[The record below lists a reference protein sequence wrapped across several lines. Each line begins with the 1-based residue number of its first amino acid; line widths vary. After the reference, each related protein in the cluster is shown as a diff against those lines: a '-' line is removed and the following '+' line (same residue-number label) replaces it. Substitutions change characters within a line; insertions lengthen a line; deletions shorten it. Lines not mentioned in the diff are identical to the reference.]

1 MYVVETYRAF
11 VENANFIPCGV
22 VFLFYLCYNLVKIQ
36 NESGNNVMA
45 LIVCP
50 ECGKEISDKSEVC
63 IHCGYP
69 LINTKC
75 NINGIIYDFKEELPI
90 ALLEKTDDYVSAI
103 GKIRKKTSLTL
114 TDGCDLVDII
124 REIKAIPETFTP
136 KYPLEDREKLY
147 GDSKVKNVECPY
159 CHSKDT
165 KKISSLSKAG
175 SVALF
180 GVFALGKTSKQ
191 WHCNN

>member
-1 MYVVETYRAF
+1 
-11 VENANFIPCGV
+11 
-22 VFLFYLCYNLVKIQ
+22 
-36 NESGNNVMA
+36 MA

-50 ECGKEISDKSEVC
+50 ECGKEISDKSEAC

-69 LINTKC
+69 LINMVNTKC
-75 NINGIIYDFKEELPI
+75 NINGVVYDFKEELPI
-90 ALLEKTDDYVSAI
+90 ALLEKREEYISAI

-124 REIKAIPETFTP
+124 REIKAIPETFAP

-147 GDSKVKNVECPY
+147 GSSKEKGVERPY

-165 KKISSLSKAG
+165 QKITNASKA
-175 SVALF
+175 VHTAVF
-180 GVFALGKTSKQ
+180 GIFSMGRNSKNF
-191 WHCNN
+191 HCNNCNSDF

>member
-1 MYVVETYRAF
+1 
-11 VENANFIPCGV
+11 
-22 VFLFYLCYNLVKIQ
+22 
-36 NESGNNVMA
+36 MA

-50 ECGKEISDKSEVC
+50 ECGKEMSDKSGVC

-75 NINGIIYDFKEELPI
+75 NINGVVYDFKEELPI
-90 ALLEKTDDYVSAI
+90 ALLEKTDDYVSVF

-114 TDGCDLVDII
+114 MDADDLVDII

-147 GDSKVKNVECPY
+147 GDSKEKSIECPY
-159 CHSKDT
+159 CNSKDT
-165 KKISSLSKAG
+165 KKISTTSKVVNTAVWG
-175 SVALF
+175 IF
-180 GVFALGKTSKQ
+180 GTKRHKQ
-191 WHCNN
+191 WHCKNCKSDF

>member
-1 MYVVETYRAF
+1 
-11 VENANFIPCGV
+11 
-22 VFLFYLCYNLVKIQ
+22 
-36 NESGNNVMA
+36 MA

-69 LINTKC
+69 LINMINTKC
-75 NINGIIYDFKEELPI
+75 KINGIVYDFKEELPI
-90 ALLEKTDDYVSAI
+90 ALLEKREDYISAI
-103 GKIRKKTSLTL
+103 GKIRKKTSLNL
-114 TDGCDLVDII
+114 VDGSDLVNII
-124 REIKAIPETFTP
+124 RETKAIPETFTP

-147 GDSKVKNVECPY
+147 GNSKVENVECPY

-165 KKISSLSKAG
+165 KKISNVSKVS

-180 GVFALGKTSKQ
+180 GVYAIGKVSKQ
-191 WHCNN
+191 WHCNQCNSDF

>member
-1 MYVVETYRAF
+1 
-11 VENANFIPCGV
+11 
-22 VFLFYLCYNLVKIQ
+22 
-36 NESGNNVMA
+36 MA

-69 LINTKC
+69 LMNMINTKC

-90 ALLEKTDDYVSAI
+90 ALLEKTEDYISAI
-103 GKIRKKTSLTL
+103 GKIRKKTSLNL
-114 TDGCDLVDII
+114 VDGSDLVDII

-147 GDSKVKNVECPY
+147 GNSKEKSVECPY

-165 KKISSLSKAG
+165 KKISNLSKAG
-175 SVALF
+175 SIALF
-180 GVFALGKTSKQ
+180 GVFALGKTGKQ
-191 WHCNN
+191 FHCNHCGADF

>member
-1 MYVVETYRAF
+1 
-11 VENANFIPCGV
+11 
-22 VFLFYLCYNLVKIQ
+22 
-36 NESGNNVMA
+36 MA

-50 ECGKEISDKSEVC
+50 ECGKEVSDKSEAC

-75 NINGIIYDFKEELPI
+75 NINGIVYDFKEELPI
-90 ALLEKTDDYVSAI
+90 ALLEKTEDYVSAI

-114 TDGCDLVDII
+114 MDADDLVDII

-147 GDSKVKNVECPY
+147 GDSRGKSVECPY
-159 CHSKDT
+159 CHSKNI
-165 KKISSLSKAG
+165 KKISGLSKAG

-180 GVFALGKTSKQ
+180 GIFAVGKAGKQ
-191 WHCNN
+191 WHCNNCNSDF

>member
-1 MYVVETYRAF
+1 
-11 VENANFIPCGV
+11 
-22 VFLFYLCYNLVKIQ
+22 
-36 NESGNNVMA
+36 MA

-103 GKIRKKTSLTL
+103 GKIRRKTSLTL
-114 TDGCDLVDII
+114 VDADDLVDII
-124 REIKAIPETFTP
+124 REKRAIPESFTP
-136 KYPLEDREKLY
+136 KYPLQDRERLY
-147 GDSKVKNVECPY
+147 GNSKTKSVECPY
-159 CHSKDT
+159 CHSTDT
-165 KKISSLSKAG
+165 KKITTTSKAMHT
-175 SVALF
+175 AIF
-180 GVFALGKTSKQ
+180 GVYSVSRNSKNF
-191 WHCNN
+191 HCNNCGSNF

>member
-1 MYVVETYRAF
+1 
-11 VENANFIPCGV
+11 
-22 VFLFYLCYNLVKIQ
+22 
-36 NESGNNVMA
+36 MA
-45 LIVCP
+45 LIICP

-75 NINGIIYDFKEELPI
+75 NINGVIYDFKEELPI
-90 ALLEKTDDYVSAI
+90 ALLEKTDEYIAAI

-114 TDGCDLVDII
+114 VDADDLVDII
-124 REIKAIPETFTP
+124 REIKAIPENFTP

-147 GDSKVKNVECPY
+147 GNSKVESVECPY

-165 KKISSLSKAG
+165 NKISTTAKVVNTAVWG
-175 SVALF
+175 IF
-180 GVFALGKTSKQ
+180 GTKRHKQ
-191 WHCNN
+191 WHCNSCNSDF

>member
-1 MYVVETYRAF
+1 
-11 VENANFIPCGV
+11 
-22 VFLFYLCYNLVKIQ
+22 
-36 NESGNNVMA
+36 MA

-90 ALLEKTDDYVSAI
+90 ALLEKREDYISAI

-114 TDGCDLVDII
+114 TDGCNLVDTI
-124 REIKAIPETFTP
+124 RKIGAIPESFIP
-136 KYPLEDREKLY
+136 EFPLEDREKLY
-147 GDSKVKNVECPY
+147 GNSKGKSVECPY
-159 CHSKDT
+159 CHSTNT
-165 KKISSLSKAG
+165 KKISTTSKAINT
-175 SVALF
+175 AMF
-180 GVFALGKTSKQ
+180 GFLGTKRHKQ
-191 WHCNN
+191 WHCNSCGIDF